1 MNIATYQKR
10 DQIKTDL
17 LVRAEAI
24 SVPTY
29 DNSDMWF
36 STWKHRNRAALE
48 TYFDQLGVQPDEEHI
63 CTLIQWEREKE
74 LIARSEH
81 AARIEMQEELYQ
93 YSQQDDEVR
102 FSIYDRDTGIPM
114 IGEI

>member
-1 MNIATYQKR
+1 MTFAKYIKR
-10 DQIKTDL
+10 DQLETSLYI
-17 LVRAEAI
+17 RSQGI
-24 SVPTY
+24 STPVY

-36 STWKHRNRAALE
+36 SAWKHRNRAALE
-48 TYFDQLGVQPDEEHI
+48 TYFDQLNVQPDEEHI

-81 AARIEMQEELYQ
+81 AARMEMQEELYQ